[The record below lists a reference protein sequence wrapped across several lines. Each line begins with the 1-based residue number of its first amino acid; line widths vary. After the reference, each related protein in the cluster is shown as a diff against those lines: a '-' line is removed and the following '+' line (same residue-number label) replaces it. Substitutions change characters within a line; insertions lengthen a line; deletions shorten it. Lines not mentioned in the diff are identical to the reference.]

1 MIQKEAKERFLSTD
15 LYMTMKKRMKQKNSE
30 TIEMLLK
37 FIEMKEARK
46 DDFYKRWQF
55 RIPSLLL
62 FLEVNPLS
70 LTQHCLALGNRP
82 PSASSSSSS
91 LSCMNQLTKVLSFE
105 LSHSPPLDVKANLDR
120 NSCNFNCF
128 LVLNG
133 LLWVYTFILAGQ
145 FLPQEV
151 NFSRGR
157 VFLMYRNSRVHPL
170 TKSLPNTMRLKQWQK
185 CN

>member
-30 TIEMLLK
+30 TIEMLLIDWDEK
-37 FIEMKEARK
+37 AEEGVFS
-46 DDFYKRWQF
+46 DDFYERWQF

-145 FLPQEV
+145 FLAQEV

-170 TKSLPNTMRLKQWQK
+170 
-185 CN
+185 

>member
-37 FIEMKEARK
+37 FTEMKEARK
-46 DDFYKRWQF
+46 VFFSDDFHERLQF

-70 LTQHCLALGNRP
+70 LTQHCPALGNCP

-128 LVLNG
+128 WVLNG
-133 LLWVYTFILAGQ
+133 VLWLYTLILADQ
-145 FLPQEV
+145 FLA
-151 NFSRGR
+151 
-157 VFLMYRNSRVHPL
+157 
-170 TKSLPNTMRLKQWQK
+170 
-185 CN
+185 

>member
-1 MIQKEAKERFLSTD
+1 
-15 LYMTMKKRMKQKNSE
+15 
-30 TIEMLLK
+30 MLLK
-37 FIEMKEARK
+37 FTEMKEARK
-46 DDFYKRWQF
+46 VFFSDDFHERLQF

-70 LTQHCLALGNRP
+70 LTQHCPALGNCP

-91 LSCMNQLTKVLSFE
+91 LSCMNQLTKVLGFE

-120 NSCNFNCF
+120 KCNFNCF

-145 FLPQEV
+145 FLAQEV

-170 TKSLPNTMRLKQWQK
+170 FAERHFPCKIY
-185 CN
+185 